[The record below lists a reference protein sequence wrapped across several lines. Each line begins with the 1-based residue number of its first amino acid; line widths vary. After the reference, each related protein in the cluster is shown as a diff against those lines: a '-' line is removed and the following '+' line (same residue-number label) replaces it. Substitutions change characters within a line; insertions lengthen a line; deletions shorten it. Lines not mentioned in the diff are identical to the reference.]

1 MKQLAIEDNLGG
13 SEQPGYG
20 FLGVRPSGPCRSSL
34 FAPPGFALQMS
45 RATLAGG
52 TELHWSP
59 HAGDEVLY
67 VISGSVTAG
76 SVCPGSVTAGSVSA
90 GDQRCPAGGV
100 LLVDE
105 GAALHVQAESETV
118 LLHFGRQDT
127 LGRPAPGAGRAR
139 VQVVGP
145 AGTYATSD
153 AARDTRFYAESDEDF
168 SATFFYTG
176 RTGPY
181 RSLPHSHSQDEIIY
195 VAAGSITLG
204 ARQVPAGS
212 AIAVP
217 SDRRYGFVGED
228 AGFAL
233 LNYRRGPSR
242 FSGADG
248 DPPFLEGGRATGM
261 ARVLAPDR

>member
-1 MKQLAIEDNLGG
+1 MRQLAIDDNLGG
-13 SEQPGYG
+13 SEEPGYG
-20 FLGVRPSGPCRSSL
+20 FPGVRPLGRCRSSR
-34 FAPPGFALQMS
+34 FAPPGFALQMV
-45 RATLAGG
+45 RATLARG

-67 VISGSVTAG
+67 VTS
-76 SVCPGSVTAGSVSA
+76 GSVSA
-90 GDQRCPAGGV
+90 GDRRCPKGGV

-105 GAALHVQAESETV
+105 GAQLHIQAESETV

-127 LGRPAPGAGRAR
+127 LGHAAPGVGRTR

-145 AGTYATSD
+145 AGIYATSD

-176 RTGPY
+176 RAGPY
-181 RSLPHSHSQDEIIY
+181 RSHPHSHSQDEIIY
-195 VAAGSITLG
+195 VAVGSITLG

-217 SDRRYGFVGED
+217 GDRRYGFRGD
-228 AGFAL
+228 DGGFAL
-233 LNYRRGPSR
+233 LNYRRGPSH
-242 FSGADG
+242 FSGSDG
-248 DPPFLEGGRATGM
+248 APPFLEGGRATGM
-261 ARVLAPDR
+261 AQVVAPDR

>member
-1 MKQLAIEDNLGG
+1 MKQLAIDDTLGG
-13 SEQPGYG
+13 SEEPGYG
-20 FLGVRPSGPCRSSL
+20 FLGVRPVGSCRSSL
-34 FAPPGFALQMS
+34 FAPPGFALQMV

-67 VISGSVTAG
+67 VMSGSL
-76 SVCPGSVTAGSVSA
+76 SA
-90 GDQRCPAGGV
+90 GDQRCPTGGV

-105 GAALHVQAESETV
+105 GTQLGIRAESETV
-118 LLHFGRQDT
+118 LLHFGHQDT
-127 LGRPAPGAGRAR
+127 LGRTAPGVGRTR
-139 VQVVGP
+139 VLMVGP

-153 AARDTRFYAESDEDF
+153 PARDTRFYAESDEDF

-195 VAAGSITLG
+195 VAVGSITLG
-204 ARQVPAGS
+204 ARPVPAGS

-217 SDRRYGFVGED
+217 GGRKYGFRGDD

-233 LNYRRGPSR
+233 LNYRRGPSH

-248 DPPFLEGGRATGM
+248 APPFLEGGRATGM
-261 ARVLAPDR
+261 ARVVAPDR

>member
-1 MKQLAIEDNLGG
+1 MKQLAIDDTLGG
-13 SEQPGYG
+13 SEDPGYG
-20 FLGVRPSGPCRSSL
+20 FLGVRPLSPCRSSL
-34 FAPPGFALQMS
+34 FAPPGFALQMV
-45 RATLAGG
+45 RATLTRG

-67 VISGSVTAG
+67 VMSGSL
-76 SVCPGSVTAGSVSA
+76 SA
-90 GDQRCPAGGV
+90 GDLRCPAGGV

-105 GAALHVQAESETV
+105 AAQLDVRADSETV

-127 LGRPAPGAGRAR
+127 LGCAAPEAGRTR

-204 ARQVPAGS
+204 ARPVPAGS

-217 SDRRYGFVGED
+217 GGRRYGFRGDD

-233 LNYRRGPSR
+233 LNYRRGPSH
-242 FSGADG
+242 FSGSDG
-248 DPPFLEGGRATGM
+248 APPFLEGGRATGM
-261 ARVLAPDR
+261 ARVVAPDR

>member
-1 MKQLAIEDNLGG
+1 MKQLAIDDDLGR
-13 SEQPGYG
+13 SEEPGYG
-20 FLGVRPSGPCRSSL
+20 FPGVRPIGPCRSSR
-34 FAPPGFALQMS
+34 FAPPGFALQMV
-45 RATLAGG
+45 RATLARG

-67 VISGSVTAG
+67 VTSGSV
-76 SVCPGSVTAGSVSA
+76 SV
-90 GDQRCPAGGV
+90 GDQRCPTGGV

-105 GAALHVQAESETV
+105 GSQLDIRAESETV

-127 LGRPAPGAGRAR
+127 VGRAAPDAGRRR
-139 VQVVGP
+139 VKVVGP

-195 VAAGSITLG
+195 VATGNITLG
-204 ARQVPAGS
+204 ARPVPTGS
-212 AIAVP
+212 VIAVP
-217 SDRRYGFVGED
+217 GDRRYGFRGDD

-233 LNYRRGPSR
+233 LNYRRGHSQ
-242 FSGADG
+242 FSGSDG
-248 DPPFLEGGRATGM
+248 APPFLEGGRATGM
-261 ARVLAPDR
+261 ARVVAPDR

>member
-1 MKQLAIEDNLGG
+1 MKQLAIQDNLGG
-13 SEQPGYG
+13 AEAPGYG

-34 FAPPGFALQMS
+34 FAPPGFALQMV
-45 RATLAGG
+45 RATLARG

-59 HAGDEVLY
+59 HAGDEVVY
-67 VISGSVTAG
+67 VAAG
-76 SVCPGSVTAGSVSA
+76 SLVA

-105 GAALHVQAESETV
+105 GAALEVQAESETV
-118 LLHFGRQDT
+118 LLHFGRQDARGHT
-127 LGRPAPGAGRAR
+127 APAPAQAR
-139 VQVVGP
+139 VQMVGP

-204 ARQVPAGS
+204 ARQVPTGS

-217 SDRRYGFVGED
+217 GDRKYGFVGDD

-233 LNYRRGPSR
+233 LNYRRGPSH
-242 FSGADG
+242 FSGSDG
-248 DPPFLEGGRATGM
+248 APQFLEGGRATGM
-261 ARVLAPDR
+261 ARVAEPDR

>member
-1 MKQLAIEDNLGG
+1 MKQLAMEDNLGG
-13 SEQPGYG
+13 SEEPGYA
-20 FLGVRPSGPCRSSL
+20 FLGVHPHGPCRSSL
-34 FAPPGFALQMS
+34 FAPPDFALQMA
-45 RATLAGG
+45 RATLAPG

-59 HAGDEVLY
+59 HAGDEVVY
-67 VISGSVTAG
+67 VATGSLI
-76 SVCPGSVTAGSVSA
+76 A

-105 GAALHVQAESETV
+105 GAALHVHAESETV

-127 LGRPAPGAGRAR
+127 RGHAAPGAGRAR

-145 AGTYATSD
+145 GGTYTTSD

-168 SATFFYTG
+168 SATFFCTG

-217 SDRRYGFVGED
+217 GDRKYGFVGDD

-233 LNYRRGPSR
+233 LNYRRGPSH

-248 DPPFLEGGRATGM
+248 APPFLEGGRATGM
-261 ARVLAPDR
+261 AQVVAPEL

>member
-1 MKQLAIEDNLGG
+1 MKQLAIDDNLEGF
-13 SEQPGYG
+13 EEPGYG
-20 FLGVRPSGPCRSSL
+20 FPGVRPIGPCRSSR
-34 FAPPGFALQMS
+34 FAPSGFALQMV
-45 RATLAGG
+45 RATLAEG

-67 VISGSVTAG
+67 VTSGSL
-76 SVCPGSVTAGSVSA
+76 SA
-90 GDQRCPAGGV
+90 GDEQCPTGGV

-105 GAALHVQAESETV
+105 GTQLRVRAESETV
-118 LLHFGRQDT
+118 LLHFGQQHT
-127 LGRPAPGAGRAR
+127 SGRADGAARRGR

-145 AGTYATSD
+145 AGAYATSD

-217 SDRRYGFVGED
+217 SDRRYGFRGDD

-233 LNYRRGPSR
+233 LNYRRGPSH
-242 FSGADG
+242 FSGSDG
-248 DPPFLEGGRATGM
+248 APPFLEGGRATGM
-261 ARVLAPDR
+261 PRVVAPDR

>member
-1 MKQLAIEDNLGG
+1 MKQLAIDDDLGG
-13 SEQPGYG
+13 SEAPGYG
-20 FLGVRPSGPCRSSL
+20 FLGVRPLGPCRSSL
-34 FAPPGFALQMS
+34 FAPPGFALQMV
-45 RATLAGG
+45 RATLARG

-67 VISGSVTAG
+67 VMSGSL
-76 SVCPGSVTAGSVSA
+76 SA
-90 GDQRCPAGGV
+90 GDLRCEAGGV

-105 GAALHVQAESETV
+105 GTQRDVRADSETV

-127 LGRPAPGAGRAR
+127 LGCPAPEAGRMR
-139 VQVVGP
+139 VQMVGP

-204 ARQVPAGS
+204 ARPVPAGA

-217 SDRRYGFVGED
+217 GGRRYGFRGDD
-228 AGFAL
+228 AGYAL
-233 LNYRRGPSR
+233 LNYRRGPSH
-242 FSGADG
+242 FSGSDG
-248 DPPFLEGGRATGM
+248 APPFLEGGRATGM
-261 ARVLAPDR
+261 AQVVVPDR

>member
-1 MKQLAIEDNLGG
+1 MKQLAIEDNLSG
-13 SEQPGYG
+13 SEEPGYG
-20 FLGVRPSGPCRSSL
+20 FPGVRPRGACRSSL
-34 FAPPGFALQMS
+34 FAPPGFALQMA
-45 RATLAGG
+45 RATLTPG
-52 TELHWSP
+52 TELQWSSP
-59 HAGDEVLY
+59 HAGDQVLY
-67 VISGSVTAG
+67 VVAG
-76 SVCPGSVTAGSVSA
+76 AVMADS
-90 GDQRCPAGGV
+90 QRCPAGGV

-105 GAALHVQAESETV
+105 GAALRVRAESETV
-118 LLHFGRQDT
+118 LLHFGRQDAR
-127 LGRPAPGAGRAR
+127 GRTAPGAGRAR
-139 VQVVGP
+139 VKMVGP
-145 AGTYATSD
+145 AGAYATSD

-204 ARQVPAGS
+204 ARPVPTGS

-217 SDRRYGFVGED
+217 GDRKYGFVGDD

-233 LNYRRGPSR
+233 LNYRRGPSH

-248 DPPFLEGGRATGM
+248 APPFLEGGRATGM
-261 ARVLAPDR
+261 AQVAPDR

>member
-13 SEQPGYG
+13 SEEPGYG

-34 FAPPGFALQMS
+34 FAPPGFALQMA
-45 RATLAGG
+45 RATLARG

-67 VISGSVTAG
+67 VMAGSLMAGAVMAG
-76 SVCPGSVTAGSVSA
+76 SVMA

-105 GAALHVQAESETV
+105 GAAFHVQAESKTV

-127 LGRPAPGAGRAR
+127 LGRAAPGTGRAW
-139 VQVVGP
+139 VQMIGP
-145 AGTYATSD
+145 AGAYATSD

-217 SDRRYGFVGED
+217 GDRKYGFVGDD

-248 DPPFLEGGRATGM
+248 APPFLEGGRATGM
-261 ARVLAPDR
+261 ARVVAPDR

>member
-1 MKQLAIEDNLGG
+1 MKQLAVEDNLGG

-34 FAPPGFALQMS
+34 FAPPGFALQMA
-45 RATLAGG
+45 RATLARG

-67 VISGSVTAG
+67 VISGSV
-76 SVCPGSVTAGSVSA
+76 SV
-90 GDQRCPAGGV
+90 GDTRCPAGAV

-105 GAALHVQAESETV
+105 GAAPEVQAESETV

-127 LGRPAPGAGRAR
+127 LGRPAPAHGRAQ
-139 VQVVGP
+139 VQAIGP
-145 AGTYATSD
+145 AGTYAASD

-204 ARQVPAGS
+204 ARQVPTGS

-217 SDRRYGFVGED
+217 GDRKYGFVGDD

-233 LNYRRGPSR
+233 LNYRRGPSH

-248 DPPFLEGGRATGM
+248 APPFLEGGRATGM
-261 ARVLAPDR
+261 AQVVAPDR